1 MAPYPWHFGGQRYQ
15 NLFIDPN
22 EILNFCNDNGIRI
35 CHDISHSHLA
45 CNKFN
50 WNHVE
55 YIKNLA
61 SVTAHFHI
69 ADGKGVDG
77 EGLQIGE
84 GTVDF
89 DRVFKVIDKHIP
101 KVSFIPEVWQG
112 HKNNGEGFWY
122 SLDKIEGQI

>member
-1 MAPYPWHFGGQRYQ
+1 M
-15 NLFIDPN
+15 DPH
-22 EILNFCNDNGIRI
+22 EILSFCKENNIRI
-35 CHDISHSHLA
+35 CHDISHSHLS
-45 CNKFN
+45 CNNFN
-50 WNHVE
+50 WDHIE
-55 YIKNLA
+55 YIKSLA

-89 DRVFKVIDKHIP
+89 DKALKAINKYIP

-112 HKNNGEGFWY
+112 HKNKGEGFWC
-122 SLDKIEGQI
+122 SLDQIEGKI